1 MVHELTRQDARRIAV
16 RAQMLAASLRTDL
29 LELVHQLTFIQIDLT
44 AAVAPNVD
52 LVCWSRLGP
61 SYDAA
66 DLDTLLDD
74 RSLVEFRGMLRPAA
88 DVALFRADMQDWPG
102 REPLREW
109 QIGNRAWV
117 EANDAC
123 RRDIVQ
129 ELRSEG
135 PMPARAFPDSCAVPW
150 RSSGWTNNRNVV
162 RLLDFMEAR
171 GEVAVSSREGRERLW
186 DLADRVS
193 PTTRPYPP
201 MRRSLCE
208 TGAGWPLG
216 IARAKAPECPGE
228 PQDVG
233 EAGEPAVI
241 DGVRGTWRVDP
252 RQLGQPFQGRAALLS
267 PLDRLVV
274 DRKRIAEIFEF
285 DYQLEMYKP
294 AAKRRW
300 GYYALP
306 ILCGDRLVGK
316 LDATADQRAGVLRIT
331 AIHKDVEFSPTMRA
345 EVDGEI
351 RDLAQW
357 LELEIEARADL
368 VDPMR
373 SLSRGLARLP
383 AVRPAIGRARR
394 DAGPV
399 TDLNVLGAELEP
411 CGMGPA
417 DRLLPRRL
425 LQHRAGGPRREPHHL
440 RRRHRGVP
448 RAPARHRQRPVHPQT
463 GVPLPGTGPG
473 RPLVRDRGELGAA
486 PTTTASRRRWCWPPP
501 TSAVLEIV
509 PLAALQR
516 HAVDIPADPSSLA
529 P

>member
-16 RAQMLAASLRTDL
+16 RAQLLDASRPTDL
-29 LELVHQLTFIQIDLT
+29 LELVHHLTFIQIDLT

-52 LVCWSRLGP
+52 LVCWSRLGS

-88 DVALFRADMQDWPG
+88 DIALFRSDMQDWPG

-109 QIGNRAWV
+109 QIGNEAWV

-123 RRDIVQ
+123 RLDIVQ

-135 PMPARAFPDSCAVPW
+135 PMPARAFPDSCVVPW

-186 DLADRVS
+186 DLADRVYADD
-193 PTTRPYPP
+193 PAVPADEALVVRD
-201 MRRSLCE
+201 RRRL
-208 TGAGWPLG
+208 AALG
-216 IARAKAPECPGE
+216 LARAKAPECPGE

-241 DGVRGTWRVDP
+241 AGVPGTWRVDP
-252 RQLGQPFQGRAALLS
+252 AQLGQPFEGRAALLS
-267 PLDRLVV
+267 PLDRLVF

-306 ILCGDRLVGK
+306 ILYGDRFVGK
-316 LDATADQRAGVLRIT
+316 LDATADPRAGVLRIT
-331 AIHKDVEFSPTMRA
+331 AIHEDVKFTATMRA
-345 EVDGEI
+345 AVDREI

-357 LELEIEARADL
+357 LELEI
-368 VDPMR
+368 
-373 SLSRGLARLP
+373 
-383 AVRPAIGRARR
+383 
-394 DAGPV
+394 DA
-399 TDLNVLGAELEP
+399 
-411 CGMGPA
+411 
-417 DRLLPRRL
+417 
-425 LQHRAGGPRREPHHL
+425 
-440 RRRHRGVP
+440 
-448 RAPARHRQRPVHPQT
+448 
-463 GVPLPGTGPG
+463 
-473 RPLVRDRGELGAA
+473 
-486 PTTTASRRRWCWPPP
+486 S
-501 TSAVLEIV
+501 
-509 PLAALQR
+509 
-516 HAVDIPADPSSLA
+516 
-529 P
+529 